1 MKNYI
6 IYFFTFLFCTFLY
19 SQDTSASRNSNNS
32 EEIEKRELRS
42 NYMGYLTAEGYM
54 PSIDDAGDIK
64 FKSEGK
70 TYYLLVKSK
79 NIFTLAYYQGNKNGC
94 TVPVYKTLNE
104 VSARFLNITTRLF
117 DSCDTIIY
125 KSVSWLDDM
134 DDYKGNVFKFSLRIV
149 KNAAEA
155 SGRYY
160 TKFTE

>member
-1 MKNYI
+1 M
-6 IYFFTFLFCTFLY
+6 
-19 SQDTSASRNSNNS
+19 
-32 EEIEKRELRS
+32 
-42 NYMGYLTAEGYM
+42 
-54 PSIDDAGDIK
+54 
-64 FKSEGK
+64 
-70 TYYLLVKSK
+70 
-79 NIFTLAYYQGNKNGC
+79 AYYQGNKNGC